1 MGSVEELKVRVVK
14 MMEKVAKSLGVIFTS
29 STKKDGD
36 DASVLLALI
45 KDQLYSAW
53 LGLKGER
60 LKRAAVSL
68 LGSLA
73 SLALEDNRLVG
84 HWGNCLAYLDAGLTA
99 LKALGGSNYLL
110 SLEHLSKTRVSLR
123 SRKSNMNN
131 QARPGDERNNF
142 LNRLDQAQQELSGLR
157 ETLLFALSR
166 GAATFDQ
173 TRALPGLYPAGL
185 VLTDELE
192 VEEEEDEDY
201 DYEEE
206 TSGLLAS
213 LLLNRPRSQGR

>member
-68 LGSLA
+68 LESLA
-73 SLALEDNRLVG
+73 SLAMEDNRLVG

-123 SRKSNMNN
+123 SRKSNLNN
-131 QARPGDERNNF
+131 QPRPGDERNNF

-166 GAATFDQ
+166 GAATFDR
-173 TRALPGLYPAGL
+173 TRALPGL

-192 VEEEEDEDY
+192 VEEEDEDF

>member
-68 LGSLA
+68 LESLA
-73 SLALEDNRLVG
+73 SLAMEDNRLVG

-131 QARPGDERNNF
+131 QARPGDERNIF

-173 TRALPGLYPAGL
+173 SRAPGLM
-185 VLTDELE
+185 LTDELE
-192 VEEEEDEDY
+192 VEEEDEDY

-213 LLLNRPRSQGR
+213 LLLNRPRSQ

>member
-1 MGSVEELKVRVVK
+1 
-14 MMEKVAKSLGVIFTS
+14 MEKVAKSLGVKLS
-29 STKKDGD
+29 PNTKKVCDD
-36 DASVLLALI
+36 DASVELAFV
-45 KDQLYSAW
+45 KVQLYSAW

-68 LGSLA
+68 LESLA
-73 SLALEDNRLVG
+73 TLALEDNKFVG

-99 LKALGGSNYLL
+99 LQALGGSNYLL

-123 SRKSNMNN
+123 SRKFNINN
-131 QARPGDERNNF
+131 QPMPGNERNNF
-142 LNRLDQAQQELSGLR
+142 LNRLDQAQQELSNLR

-173 TRALPGLYPAGL
+173 TRALAGL

-192 VEEEEDEDY
+192 FEEEVEDY
-201 DYEEE
+201 DFDE

-213 LLLNRPRSQGR
+213 LLLNRPRSQGRK

>member
-1 MGSVEELKVRVVK
+1 
-14 MMEKVAKSLGVIFTS
+14 
-29 STKKDGD
+29 
-36 DASVLLALI
+36 
-45 KDQLYSAW
+45 LYSAW

-60 LKRAAVSL
+60 LNRAAVSL
-68 LGSLA
+68 LESLA
-73 SLALEDNRLVG
+73 SLALEDNKLVG

-99 LKALGGSNYLL
+99 LQALGGSNYLL

-123 SRKSNMNN
+123 SRKFNINN
-131 QARPGDERNNF
+131 QPMPGNERNNF
-142 LNRLDQAQQELSGLR
+142 LNRLDQAQQELSNLR

-173 TRALPGLYPAGL
+173 TRALAGL

-192 VEEEEDEDY
+192 FEEEEEDY
-201 DYEEE
+201 DFDE

-213 LLLNRPRSQGR
+213 LLLNRPRSQGRK

>member
-1 MGSVEELKVRVVK
+1 MSVEELKVRVVK
-14 MMEKVAKSLGVIFTS
+14 MEKVAKSLGVKLPS

-45 KDQLYSAW
+45 KVQLYSAW

-68 LGSLA
+68 LESLA
-73 SLALEDNRLVG
+73 TLALEDNRLVG

-99 LKALGGSNYLL
+99 LKALGGTNYLL

-192 VEEEEDEDY
+192 VEEEDEDY

-206 TSGLLAS
+206 TSGPLAS